1 MKSVDIVQLQIGDIV
16 KGVVKDAHKDYAL
29 ISLGSVV
36 AILPSTEYSWHKDCN
51 IKKVMKVGD
60 EISAVVVILSD
71 KNVVLSIKRLKKNPW
86 KEVETSYG
94 IGQKV
99 KGKVINVLSF
109 GAFIELKDGLQGLL
123 HKSEISAGGDVE
135 LSSILSEDKEIE
147 VEIISIEAAR
157 KRMAFSIKYQN

>member
-1 MKSVDIVQLQIGDIV
+1 MDIVQLQIGDIV
-16 KGVVKDAHKDYAL
+16 KGVVKDARKDHAL

-51 IKKVMKVGD
+51 IKKVMNVGD

-109 GAFIELKDGLQGLL
+109 GAFIELEDGLQGLL
-123 HKSEISAGGDVE
+123 YKSEISAREDVE
-135 LSSILSEDKEIE
+135 PSSILSENQEIE
-147 VEIISIEAAR
+147 VEIISIESER